1 MPERQRLD
9 TLVCLRGLAPN
20 RTQARALVLAGAIA
34 VDGQRITRAG
44 TLVSAGAVL
53 TLLRPPSRY
62 VSRAGEKLAAAL
74 QAWAIDVGQRVA
86 MDIGAATGGFTDCLL
101 QAGVRRVYA
110 VDVGYGQIH
119 WRLRTDARVVLYE
132 RTNARYLRP
141 QDLPESID
149 ILVIDV
155 AFISLRLL
163 LPGLVLLLTPNA
175 DVIVLVKPQFEV
187 GKGHVGKGGVVRDPH
202 QQYQVLCD
210 VLRAAQASG
219 LGVQDGIVS
228 PLLGA
233 KGNREFLVHL
243 RLGTQA
249 LPLVR
254 LQELCA
260 RLAFAAS

>member
-1 MPERQRLD
+1 
-9 TLVCLRGLAPN
+9 
-20 RTQARALVLAGAIA
+20 
-34 VDGQRITRAG
+34 
-44 TLVSAGAVL
+44 
-53 TLLRPPSRY
+53 
-62 VSRAGEKLAAAL
+62 
-74 QAWAIDVGQRVA
+74 
-86 MDIGAATGGFTDCLL
+86 
-101 QAGVRRVYA
+101 
-110 VDVGYGQIH
+110 
-119 WRLRTDARVVLYE
+119 
-132 RTNARYLRP
+132 
-141 QDLPESID
+141 
-149 ILVIDV
+149 
-155 AFISLRLL
+155 
-163 LPGLVLLLTPNA
+163 
-175 DVIVLVKPQFEV
+175 VKPQFEV